1 MRPAFASLVSS
12 TFGRE
17 SLTRWRMPSSPYST
31 DIESRIA
38 PAFHT
43 PKNAAAVSG
52 VGGRSIATRCPGSTP
67 CARSTLA
74 KRLESSWSSPQPT
87 SRIRPPKSS
96 WIIAS
101 FSRGWRSHTST
112 AML

>member
-1 MRPAFASLVSS
+1 MRPAFAALVTS
-12 TFGRE
+12 TFGCE
-17 SLTRWRMPSSPYST
+17 SVTRWRMPSSPYST
-31 DIESRIA
+31 DIDSRIA
-38 PAFHT
+38 PSFHT

-52 VGGRSIATRCPGSTP
+52 LGGSSIATRSPGSTP

-74 KRLESSWSSPQPT
+74 NRLESSCSSPQLT
-87 SRIRPPKSS
+87 SRIRPEKSS

-101 FSRGWRSHTST
+101 LSRGWRSHTSA